1 MLERYLIPLA
11 PYLLIA
17 VGLPACIYIFYS
29 LKREMHILEK
39 RLKRHDSQ
47 LESTCQNMSAEIDRM
62 RTELRDA
69 EERTAQLVP
78 PPPARSGLNVNA
90 RTQAIRMSRRGE
102 DVQQI
107 ASKLGLPANEV
118 KLLLKIHNMAANGS
132 PQENGA
138 KELNPTTS

>member
-17 VGLPACIYIFYS
+17 AGLPACMYIFYS
-29 LKREMHILEK
+29 LKREMHVLQK
-39 RLKRHDSQ
+39 RLKQRESQVDS
-47 LESTCQNMSAEIDRM
+47 TWQNMSAEIDRM
-62 RTELRDA
+62 RTDLRDA

-90 RTQAIRMSRRGE
+90 RTQAIRMARRGE
-102 DVQQI
+102 DAHQI

-118 KLLLKIHNMAANGS
+118 KLLLKIHKMAADES
-132 PQENGA
+132 PRPGGNN
-138 KELNPTTS
+138 ELNPLTS